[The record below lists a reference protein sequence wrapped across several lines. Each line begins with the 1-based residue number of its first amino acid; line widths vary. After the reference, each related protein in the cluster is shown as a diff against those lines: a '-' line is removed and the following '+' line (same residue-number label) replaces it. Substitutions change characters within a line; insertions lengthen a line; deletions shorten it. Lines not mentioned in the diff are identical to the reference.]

1 MLSKKIV
8 NRAVAFA
15 LAAMSTVTGAVSLGD
30 LAVQSRPGEPM
41 EATLQIED
49 LDLSI
54 SPLLVRV
61 APPSSYLRAG
71 IAWPQEVQTLHLER
85 DKSSAS
91 VRVRLV
97 SDEPMKFQSFPLLIE
112 LNAGGKVSVRNYQI
126 VAMKDRFEVLE
137 GTVAPSP
144 MGELAQKADAA
155 QMKSGMPVAA
165 QTKKAPAVSSAVAQ
179 TAPVSE
185 KTVKSAG
192 DVEKAEKVQTAEKME
207 KAAAGAA
214 AKTGSAAQKAAET
227 AVEKTVEKASA
238 AKQAGKTAVARK
250 HRAPEI
256 VREYVA
262 LNGFDATEPFH
273 VQHHMT
279 LWSVAK
285 LYWPSYRGSTLEQLL
300 VGFRNR
306 NPAAFEKG
314 DPDVLLT
321 GSTLVP
327 PSEEDV
333 FAIDAIKAFHE
344 IHGERTAVPLPTQNL
359 IDAQKISNALAG
371 SVADAQDRERSA
383 GKGEKDIARA
393 GRDTLESGKTLMAE
407 SAETMDKV
415 TEPAPGKTEAKEAAT
430 EGMSAGEQTPG
441 RDDLGDG
448 VTHDDA
454 ADAMTGQIAQ
464 GKSVEEAKS
473 LAQEAAEA
481 KPLSAEKP
489 AVETPQAEAGKLS
502 AVEALTEAAQK
513 VGNLNEVVAA
523 AEKETAPAEPTA
535 EAMKGAETL
544 SVEAADKARAA
555 QMPSDEEKARAA
567 VAGMKSDMKALE
579 AQDGAEKAAD
589 APGAAADA
597 KAGAGMSDA
606 KRTDPQKTAE
616 PESLSP
622 AWWGAIVLVLI
633 FLAGWFFKTRH
644 REEAPEEDEAK
655 KGVVLQ
661 KDVKPSTPAQLKAV
675 EKTVDEAVKN
685 GTTAGAMGVGS
696 MAYSEELQ
704 KELAA
709 EGSAAA
715 QTAGGKL
722 SPAAGRHASTQPWLE
737 GDEEMPPV
745 DPEATL
751 SEEELKAQT
760 ARTGELISGVS
771 LNLEDGEKDAND
783 AKAAPKPAK
792 PQVIAAVNNKE
803 QALQA
808 ALEAKYNLAK
818 SFVTMG
824 ALNEALELLEE
835 VRQRGN
841 PELKARAAEL
851 AATIP
856 VQPRRK

>member
-144 MGELAQKADAA
+144 TGALAQKADAA
-155 QMKSGMPVAA
+155 RMTSGMPAA
-165 QTKKAPAVSSAVAQ
+165 AETKTAKAQSGAKAQ
-179 TAPVSE
+179 TASASE

-192 DVEKAEKVQTAEKME
+192 KVEKAEKVQTPEKME
-207 KAAAGAA
+207 KAAARAA
-214 AKTGSAAQKAAET
+214 AVTESAAQKAAET

-238 AKQAGKTAVARK
+238 AKQAGKAAARK

-262 LNGFDATEPFH
+262 LNGFDATEPFR

-300 VGFRNR
+300 VAFRNR

-327 PSEEDV
+327 PGEEDV
-333 FAIDAIKAFHE
+333 FAIDAMTAFRE
-344 IHGERTAVPLPTQNL
+344 IHGERTAVPPPTQNL

-383 GKGEKDIARA
+383 GHGEKDIERA
-393 GRDTLESGKTLMAE
+393 GRETLESGKTLMAE

-415 TEPAPGKTEAKEAAT
+415 TEPAPGKTPEDEASDKEKPAA
-430 EGMSAGEQTPG
+430 AQTPG

-448 VTHDDA
+448 VAHDDA

-513 VGNLNEVVAA
+513 AGNLNEVVAA
-523 AEKETAPAEPTA
+523 AEKEAAPAEPTA
-535 EAMKGAETL
+535 EAMKRAETL
-544 SVEAADKARAA
+544 SVEAADKAAGA

-589 APGAAADA
+589 ALGAAADA

-606 KRTDPQKTAE
+606 KRAAPQKAAE

-644 REEAPEEDEAK
+644 REEAPEEGEAK

-771 LNLEDGEKDAND
+771 LNLEDGEKDAKD